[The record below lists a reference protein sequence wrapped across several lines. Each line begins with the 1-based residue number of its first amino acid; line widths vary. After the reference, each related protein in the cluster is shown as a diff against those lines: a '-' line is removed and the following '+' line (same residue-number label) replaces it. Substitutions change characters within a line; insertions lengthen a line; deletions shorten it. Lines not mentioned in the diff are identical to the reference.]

1 MKYEI
6 VVILTSELNSNDL
19 NVWAFD
25 FGKILKRINASEI
38 SIVSYGKRKLR
49 YPIRDK
55 RHGNFILMNFNI
67 LPDYLEQLSI
77 NLNLD
82 INVLRFLLFNKN
94 HKKF

>member
-6 VVILTSELNSNDL
+6 IVILTSELNSNDL

-25 FGKILKRINASEI
+25 FGKSLKRVNASEI
-38 SIVSYGKRKLR
+38 SIVSYGKRKLK

-55 RHGNFILMNFNI
+55 GRGNFIQVNFNI
-67 LPDYLEQLSI
+67 LPDYLEQLSS

-82 INVLRFLLFNKN
+82 VNVLRFLVLNKN
-94 HKKF
+94 YKKF